1 MQRSKTF
8 QIPSMTPE
16 DMQLIENTLQQV
28 NGVISVD
35 LHQPTRSVTLVWTEP
50 ATWDDFALQLDRI
63 GFTPDL
69 HHPDTSI

>member
-1 MQRSKTF
+1 
-8 QIPSMTPE
+8 MT
-16 DMQLIENTLQQV
+16 DADVRLIEHTLQQV
-28 NGVISVD
+28 NGVERVD
-35 LHQPTRSVTLVWTEP
+35 IHQPTRSVTLVWSDP